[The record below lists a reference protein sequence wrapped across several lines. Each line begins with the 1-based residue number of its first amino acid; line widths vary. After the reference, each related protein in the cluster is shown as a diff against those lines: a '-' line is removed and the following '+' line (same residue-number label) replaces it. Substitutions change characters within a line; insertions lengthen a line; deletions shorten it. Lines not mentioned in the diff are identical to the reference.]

1 MKGRKRTVAEQ
12 LRGAINSKLQRM
24 VRLNKSRMD
33 FADKFQKLIDDYNVA
48 CLAGNPDIDDFF
60 NKLVEFTKRAQR

>member
-1 MKGRKRTVAEQ
+1 MKDGSG
-12 LRGAINSKLQRM
+12 LSLNNSECHQQQTAKN

-48 CLAGNPDIDDFF
+48 CLAGIP
-60 NKLVEFTKRAQR
+60 T